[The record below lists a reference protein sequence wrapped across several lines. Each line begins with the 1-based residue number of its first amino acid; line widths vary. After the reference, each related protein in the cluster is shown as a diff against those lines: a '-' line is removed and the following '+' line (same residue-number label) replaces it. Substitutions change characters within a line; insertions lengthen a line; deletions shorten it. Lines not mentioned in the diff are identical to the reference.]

1 MLKVK
6 IEPITGFGKT
16 AEFATITVMH
26 YDLANSSASAM
37 VNLYE
42 SNPSPLGPSAPVV
55 QIMTKHL
62 NFTAEDLATWGT
74 DDMVFVDLVLEK
86 AGLVRDTEWTEPQ
99 PEVVD
104 PLLHRKYRSIVGCL
118 SYLVNMTRPDLAFSF
133 SQLSKFLQYPGEA
146 HLAAAYRVLA
156 YVKGT
161 LHQGLSWH
169 DPGAGSRNKLSGWV
183 DSDFASDIDTRKS
196 MTGYLMVL
204 NGGPISW
211 KASRQGGV
219 TLSSSEA
226 EFVAASQAGQEVLYL
241 RALLKGF
248 AYLQHGP
255 TEIWE
260 DNASCILM
268 SENPT
273 NRERSRHVDVRVH
286 FLRDMVRDGSVKLIK
301 CAGTQ
306 NVADA
311 LTKSLPRPAFHK
323 HREFLKGTAQSFSAF
338 FASADKPAE
347 PAYVTKRGSLSFFK
361 APPMCIGG

>member
-1 MLKVK
+1 M
-6 IEPITGFGKT
+6 
-16 AEFATITVMH
+16 
-26 YDLANSSASAM
+26 
-37 VNLYE
+37 
-42 SNPSPLGPSAPVV
+42 
-55 QIMTKHL
+55 
-62 NFTAEDLATWGT
+62 
-74 DDMVFVDLVLEK
+74 
-86 AGLVRDTEWTEPQ
+86 
-99 PEVVD
+99 
-104 PLLHRKYRSIVGCL
+104 
-118 SYLVNMTRPDLAFSF
+118 
-133 SQLSKFLQYPGEA
+133 
-146 HLAAAYRVLA
+146 LA

-338 FASADKPAE
+338 FAGADKPAV

-361 APPMCIGG
+361 ALPMCIGG

>member
-1 MLKVK
+1 
-6 IEPITGFGKT
+6 
-16 AEFATITVMH
+16 
-26 YDLANSSASAM
+26 
-37 VNLYE
+37 
-42 SNPSPLGPSAPVV
+42 
-55 QIMTKHL
+55 
-62 NFTAEDLATWGT
+62 
-74 DDMVFVDLVLEK
+74 
-86 AGLVRDTEWTEPQ
+86 
-99 PEVVD
+99 
-104 PLLHRKYRSIVGCL
+104 
-118 SYLVNMTRPDLAFSF
+118 
-133 SQLSKFLQYPGEA
+133 
-146 HLAAAYRVLA
+146 
-156 YVKGT
+156 
-161 LHQGLSWH
+161 
-169 DPGAGSRNKLSGWV
+169 
-183 DSDFASDIDTRKS
+183 
-196 MTGYLMVL
+196 MVL

-211 KASRQGGV
+211 KASRESGV

-311 LTKSLPRPAFHK
+311 LTKSLSRPAFHK
-323 HREFLKGTAQSFSAF
+323 HREFLKGTANLSLPSAF
-338 FASADKPAE
+338 FASAYKPGV
-347 PAYVTKRGSLSFFK
+347 PAYVTKRWSLSFFK
-361 APPMCIGG
+361 APQKCIGG